1 MSSFLKNFATENL
14 SKEEAFKELG
24 KLAKKLNEVQAEELL
39 KDIAFNLRRL
49 VLTQGGGQWKGTK
62 TIVIQ
67 PRQSVMVKFVE
78 VRAAVMVHIANIT
91 NDKTLWLFNDQ
102 TYANDELAL
111 EANSFPLPPGMV
123 SKLLLEYKELVYAYN
138 PYDEPAKIK
147 VDIFA
152 ERTCYMDL

>member
-1 MSSFLKNFATENL
+1 MSSLFRKFTAEDL

-62 TIVIQ
+62 TITIQ
-67 PRQSVMVKFVE
+67 PKQSTTLYFVE
-78 VRAAVMVHIANIT
+78 VKAAVMVHIANIT

-102 TYANDELAL
+102 TYVNNEAAL

-123 SKLLLEYKELVYAYN
+123 SKLLLEYKELVYVYN
-138 PYDEPAKIK
+138 PNDEPAKVK